1 MTHKKLTD
9 FSKGVGCGCKIPPN
23 ILSKFLQDVGFK
35 NDDPNLLI
43 GNNNHDDAAVY
54 LLNENMALIATT
66 DFFAP
71 IVDDPFLFGQIA
83 AANAISDVYAMGGNP
98 ILALGILAWPTS
110 ILPIELA
117 TKVMQGATEMCKKAG
132 MCLSGGH
139 SIESDIPLFG
149 LAVNGI
155 INPNN
160 IKKNNTPQLG
170 DALFLTKPLGSG
182 LITTALKKNII
193 ELNEILD
200 ELKIIT
206 QLNYIGKICG
216 ELDFVHAMTDIT
228 GFGLI
233 GHLAEMMNTS
243 TPLTANIYF
252 NNIPI
257 IEKARYLITENCT
270 PDATFRNWNTYQPTF
285 VIEEGVD
292 ISKAFKILP
301 DPQTNGGLLISV
313 DKCCIDSFKQILQ
326 KENIIIHQIGEVT
339 EFKQSSIKINNN

>member
-1 MTHKKLTD
+1 MIQKKLTD

-23 ILSKFLQDVGFK
+23 ILTKFLKDVGF
-35 NDDPNLLI
+35 NNNDPNLLI

-54 LLNENMALIATT
+54 LLNENTALISTT

-71 IVDDPFLFGQIA
+71 IVDDPYLFGQIA

-110 ILPIELA
+110 LLPIEIA
-117 TKVMQGATEMCKKAG
+117 TKVMQGANDTCKKAG
-132 MCLSGGH
+132 ICLSGGH

-155 INPNN
+155 INPKQ
-160 IKKNNTPQLG
+160 IKKNNTPQIG
-170 DALFLTKPLGSG
+170 DVLFLTKPLGSG

-193 ELNEILD
+193 ELNDIYD

-206 QLNYIGKICG
+206 QLNFIGKICG
-216 ELDFVHAMTDIT
+216 QLDFVHAMTDVT

-233 GHLAEMMNTS
+233 GHLSEMMNTT
-243 TPLTANIYF
+243 TPLTAHIYF

-257 IEKARYLITENCT
+257 MEKVKFLITENCT
-270 PDATFRNWNTYQPTF
+270 PDATFRNWNTFQPNF
-285 VIEEGVD
+285 ILEDGVD
-292 ISKAFKILP
+292 ISTAFKILP

-313 DKCCIDSFKQILQ
+313 DTCGLDSFKQILQ
-326 KENIIIHQIGEVT
+326 KENIIIHQIGEIT
-339 EFKQSSIKINNN
+339 EFQQSTIKIKK

>member
-1 MTHKKLTD
+1 MIQKKLTD

-23 ILSKFLQDVGFK
+23 ILTKFLKDVGF
-35 NDDPNLLI
+35 NNNDPNLLI

-54 LLNENMALIATT
+54 LLNENTALISTT

-71 IVDDPFLFGQIA
+71 IVDDPYLFGQIA

-110 ILPIELA
+110 LLPIEIA
-117 TKVMQGATEMCKKAG
+117 TKVMQGANDTCKKAG
-132 MCLSGGH
+132 ICLSGGH

-155 INPNN
+155 INPKQ
-160 IKKNNTPQLG
+160 IKKNNTPQIG
-170 DALFLTKPLGSG
+170 DVLFLTKPLGSG

-193 ELNEILD
+193 ELNDIYD

-206 QLNYIGKICG
+206 QLNFIGKICG
-216 ELDFVHAMTDIT
+216 QLDFVHAMTDVT

-233 GHLAEMMNTS
+233 GHLSEMMNTT
-243 TPLTANIYF
+243 TPLTAHIYF

-257 IEKARYLITENCT
+257 MEKVKFLITENCT
-270 PDATFRNWNTYQPTF
+270 PDATFRNWNTFQPNF
-285 VIEEGVD
+285 ILEDGVD

-313 DKCCIDSFKQILQ
+313 DTCGLDSFKQILQ
-326 KENIIIHQIGEVT
+326 KENIIIHQIGEIT
-339 EFKQSSIKINNN
+339 EFQQSTIKIKK